1 VLLAVIQILL
11 GAQAAAQRSPPARQ
25 SLVIRNVRIFDGK
38 KTIPQGDVW
47 VENGKIRAVGANLK
61 VPAGVPSRGA
71 SGDTLLPGL
80 IDAHT
85 HTYTEGMLRAAL
97 VFGVT
102 TELDMFTSVEFTQKI
117 KKDEAAGKDMDLAS
131 FYSTQT
137 LVTALGGHGTEY
149 GMNISTITAPAD
161 AQAFVD
167 ARIAEGSDYIK
178 IIYDDGS
185 AYGLDFPT
193 LSRQTLAAVIDAA
206 YARGKLAVIHIGSQA
221 GARDAVE
228 ANADGLMH
236 IFEDTSPAPAFAAL
250 VVKHGAFVVPTL
262 SVNES
267 VSGAAAGAPLVADSR
282 LAPYILPDDVA
293 NLNCGFPVMKKQPD
307 FQNALAAVRQLNDA
321 HVLLL
326 AGTDAPNPGTA
337 RGASMHGELELLVKA
352 DLSPSQA
359 LAAGTANPAKAFHLN
374 DRGTI
379 AVGQRADLLL
389 VKGDPITDITATRDI
404 VAVWKGGIEVNREAY
419 RTEIQAIVNAQET
432 VPAGSESGL
441 VSDFDGGNAS
451 AKYGSGWAVSTDQM
465 HAANRKPR

>member
-1 VLLAVIQILL
+1 MNYMKTRLVAQNRIVWAAIAAGILTALLLAVSQIPL
-11 GAQAAAQRSPPARQ
+11 GAQATPQQ
-25 SLVIRNVRIFDGK
+25 SSEAGQSFVIRNARIFDGK
-38 KTIPQGDVW
+38 KAIPYGDVW
-47 VENGKIRAVGANLK
+47 VENGKIQAVGTGLR
-61 VPAGVPSRGA
+61 VPAGVHSRDA

-102 TELDMFTSVEFTQKI
+102 TELDMFTSVEFAQKI

-131 FYSTQT
+131 FYSAET
-137 LVTALGGHGTEY
+137 LVTAPGGHGTEY
-149 GMNISTITAPAD
+149 GMNISTITEPAD

-185 AYGLDFPT
+185 AYGLNFPT
-193 LSRQTLAAVIDAA
+193 LSPQTLAAVIAA
-206 YARGKLAVIHIGSQA
+206 AHARGKLAVIHIGSQA
-221 GARDAVE
+221 GARDAIE

-236 IFEDTSPAPAFAAL
+236 IFEDTPPAPAFAGF

-267 VSGAAAGAPLVADSR
+267 VSEVAAGAPLVTDSR
-282 LAPYILPDDVA
+282 LAPYILPDEVA
-293 NLNCGFPVMKKQPD
+293 NLNRGFPGMKNQPD
-307 FQNALAAVRQLNDA
+307 FQNALSAVRQLNDA

-337 RGASMHGELELLVKA
+337 HGVSMHGELGLLVKA
-352 DLSPSQA
+352 GLAPSQA
-359 LAAGTANPAKAFHLN
+359 LAAGTSNPAKAFHLS

-379 AVGQRADLLL
+379 AVGERADLLL
-389 VKGDPITDITATRDI
+389 VKGDPTTDITATRHRCRL
-404 VAVWKGGIEVNREAY
+404 ER
-419 RTEIQAIVNAQET
+419 RRR
-432 VPAGSESGL
+432 S
-441 VSDFDGGNAS
+441 
-451 AKYGSGWAVSTDQM
+451 
-465 HAANRKPR
+465 